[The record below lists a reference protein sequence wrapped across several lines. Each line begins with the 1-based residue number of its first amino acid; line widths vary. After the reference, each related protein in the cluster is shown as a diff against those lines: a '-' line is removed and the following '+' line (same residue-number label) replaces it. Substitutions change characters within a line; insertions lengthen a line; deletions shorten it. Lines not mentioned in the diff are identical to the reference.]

1 MIIGTADTRTATRP
15 ASFRWKAF
23 AIHLAL
29 SLVVLGFLLY
39 LLFVHWFP
47 GYLFDTDG
55 GWQALRVIAGV
66 DIVLGPLLTLIA
78 ANPAKST
85 RELRQDFSL
94 IALVQVC
101 ALSAG
106 TWLAWDNR
114 PWAMLWYD
122 GMVYAMPWSA
132 MRDEPRAVA
141 RIEEL
146 SPESPHWVTVN
157 LPFDPQARGDALAR
171 ARASGTDPLFDP
183 SFYGTWPPPPDA
195 LQAFS
200 MLAVELEGN
209 PEGPLA
215 LAWQAREPGSAFVP
229 VRSRYD
235 AYFLAVDTASGEG
248 RAATRITP
256 PDRLLDGRYPILRLQ
271 ELLQKYAP
279 PMNRSADT
287 TQAP

>member
-29 SLVVLGFLLY
+29 SLVVLGVLLY

-66 DIVLGPLLTLIA
+66 DIVLGPMLTLIA
-78 ANPAKST
+78 ANPSKST

-122 GMVYAMPWSA
+122 GMVYSMPWSA
-132 MRDEPRAVA
+132 MRDEPQAVA
-141 RIEEL
+141 RIREL
-146 SPESPHWVTVN
+146 SPLSPHWVTVN
-157 LPFDPQARGDALAR
+157 LPLDPQQRGIALAR
-171 ARASGTDPLFDP
+171 ARDRGTDPLFDP
-183 SFYGTWPPPPDA
+183 SFYGTWPPPPEA
-195 LQAFS
+195 VRAFAT
-200 MLAVELEGN
+200 LAVELEGD
-209 PEGPLA
+209 PDGPVTR
-215 LAWQAREPGSAFVP
+215 AWQARAPGTDLMP
-229 VRSRYD
+229 VRGRYD
-235 AYFLAVDTASGEG
+235 AYFLTVDVASGQ
-248 RAATRITP
+248 RLAAVRVTP
-256 PDRLLDGRYPILRLQ
+256 PERLLAGSYPILRLQ
-271 ELLQKYAP
+271 DLLRIPAEVRDKSTAP
-279 PMNRSADT
+279 TP
-287 TQAP
+287 